1 MHACL
6 SGFMMRSKR
15 LAPLMGAVLS
25 FAYLGNAWAS
35 EAEHG
40 GGGHHLNWTDFAYRT
55 IAFVLLVAILT
66 KLLKKPISNFLTSRR
81 EEIKRLLEE
90 LETKTAAAQSEH
102 ARIQTSLASLEQ
114 ETKKIVDEL
123 IAEGEAEK
131 NKIIDAAHRQA
142 EYIQQQAEIA
152 IQQEIKAARDSLKD
166 EVAELSVAAAEDIL
180 KKKIK
185 ADDQQRLVR
194 EFMTKVVEAK

>member
-40 GGGHHLNWTDFAYRT
+40 GGHHLNWTDFAYRT
-55 IAFVLLVAILT
+55 VAFVLLVAILT

-102 ARIQTSLASLEQ
+102 ARIQSSLASLEQ

-131 NKIIDAAHRQA
+131 KKIIDAAHRQA

-166 EVAELSVAAAEDIL
+166 EVAELSVTAAEDIL